1 MRMDVLFSD
10 ISLAQVVST
19 IVYAILGL
27 VLFLLSFWVLEKLT
41 HFSIR
46 DEIVEDQ
53 NISLG
58 IIIAGYFIAI
68 ALILSAVLR

>member
-1 MRMDVLFSD
+1 MDLLFSE
-10 ISLAQVVST
+10 INPAQVAST
-19 IVYAILGL
+19 VFYAMLGL
-27 VLFLLSFWVLEKLT
+27 VLFLFSFWLLEKLT
-41 HFSIR
+41 KFSIR

-68 ALILSAVLR
+68 AMILSAVLR